1 MLDGNRVTQRS
12 HERTPEAEA
21 KANGTYNGKPPRAA
35 SHGCPWTKSNER
47 MTPAVGSIS
56 QSHREHRTAQP
67 KAERSEA

>member
-21 KANGTYNGKPPRAA
+21 KANGTYNGKPPCAA
-35 SHGCPWTKSNER
+35 SHGCPWTKSKER
-47 MTPAVGSIS
+47 MTPADN
-56 QSHREHRTAQP
+56 QALP

>member
-21 KANGTYNGKPPRAA
+21 KANGTYNGKPLRAA
-35 SHGCPWTKSNER
+35 SHGCSWTKSEER
-47 MTPAVGSIS
+47 MARADNQPL
-56 QSHREHRTAQP
+56 P

>member
-21 KANGTYNGKPPRAA
+21 KANGTYNCKPPRAA
-35 SHGCPWTKSNER
+35 SHECPWTKSKER
-47 MTPAVGSIS
+47 MTPADH
-56 QSHREHRTAQP
+56 QALP